1 MTEMNGLSDAELVT
15 QAQNG
20 DVTAVGT
27 LYDQHQ
33 PHIYR
38 YVWSRV
44 GLDRT
49 AEDLTGEVFARMLAN
64 LPNYRSAGT
73 PFRAWLYRI
82 ARNLIVDHYRKQNGR
97 ESVPLFFAE
106 GMSQTMN
113 DPDAILERKLDSE
126 RIKDALAK
134 IDPNQ
139 REVIV
144 LRFIVGL
151 RLKEVAHSLDKSVAA
166 VKSLQHRGLASL
178 RVALKQEAIL

>member
-1 MTEMNGLSDAELVT
+1 MAEMSELNEAELVT

-33 PHIYR
+33 PDIYR
-38 YVWSRV
+38 YVRLRV

-49 AEDLTGEVFARMLAN
+49 AEDLTGEVFTRMLAN
-64 LPNYRSAGT
+64 LPNYRPTGT
-73 PFRAWLYRI
+73 PFRGWLYRI
-82 ARNLIVDHYRKQNGR
+82 AHNLIVDHYRKQNGQ
-97 ESVPLFFAE
+97 ESVPLFLAK

-113 DPDAILERKLDSE
+113 DPDTIVERKLDSE

-139 REVIV
+139 SEVVV

-178 RVALKQEAIL
+178 RIALKQEAIL

>member
-1 MTEMNGLSDAELVT
+1 MNGLDDAALVK

-20 DVTAVGT
+20 DVTAVGK
-27 LYDQHQ
+27 LYNQHQ

-38 YVWSRV
+38 YVWARV
-44 GLDRT
+44 GRDRT
-49 AEDLTGEVFARMLAN
+49 AEDLTGEVFVRMLAN
-64 LPNYRSAGT
+64 LPNFRSSGP

-82 ARNLIVDHYRKQNGR
+82 AHNLIVDHYRKQNGR
-97 ESVPLFFAE
+97 ESAPIFLAE
-106 GMSQTMN
+106 RMSQRKN
-113 DPDAILERKLDSE
+113 DPDTIVERKLDSE
-126 RIKDALAK
+126 RIIEALAK

-139 REVIV
+139 REVVV

-151 RLKEVAHSLDKSVAA
+151 RLKEVAHALDKSVGA

>member
-1 MTEMNGLSDAELVT
+1 MTEINGLSDAELVT
-15 QAQNG
+15 QAKNG
-20 DVTAVGT
+20 DVTSVGT

-38 YVWSRV
+38 YVRSRV

-49 AEDLTGEVFARMLAN
+49 AEDLTGEVFARMLAS
-64 LPNYRSAGT
+64 LPNYRPTGT

-82 ARNLIVDHYRKQNGR
+82 AHNLIVDYYRKQNGR

-113 DPDAILERKLDSE
+113 DPETIVERRLDSE
-126 RIKDALAK
+126 RIKDALTK
-134 IDPNQ
+134 IDSNQ
-139 REVIV
+139 REVVV

-151 RLKEVAHSLDKSVAA
+151 RLEEVAHSLDKSVGA